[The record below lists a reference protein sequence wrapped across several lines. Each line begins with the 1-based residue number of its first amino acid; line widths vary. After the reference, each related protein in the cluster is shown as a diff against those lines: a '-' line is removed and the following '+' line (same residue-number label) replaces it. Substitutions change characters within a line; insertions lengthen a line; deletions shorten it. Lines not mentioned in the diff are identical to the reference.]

1 VGGGGRIER
10 DPNSFCAQGSSRL
23 VTTGKTRWP
32 SATAVRDLDDVSFAH
47 ALTYSLTDAGI
58 EALLFAVLAGYLY
71 YSMGV
76 RVVPTFATYVK
87 AAHMSVPMA
96 AVCTS
101 LRPFPLRPS
110 YRSNSSWSTM
120 ASIRAFALLGCT
132 AAVRMP
138 PIRRDPAQRIE

>member
-1 VGGGGRIER
+1 MAFRDGR
-10 DPNSFCAQGSSRL
+10 
-23 VTTGKTRWP
+23 TGDSGRRVF
-32 SATAVRDLDDVSFAH
+32 SAH

-101 LRPFPLRPS
+101 FTPVYARRIAPILPGALWRRSELSLCLVARQRCECHQSVVILRSGLSKFS
-110 YRSNSSWSTM
+110 K
-120 ASIRAFALLGCT
+120 
-132 AAVRMP
+132 
-138 PIRRDPAQRIE
+138 